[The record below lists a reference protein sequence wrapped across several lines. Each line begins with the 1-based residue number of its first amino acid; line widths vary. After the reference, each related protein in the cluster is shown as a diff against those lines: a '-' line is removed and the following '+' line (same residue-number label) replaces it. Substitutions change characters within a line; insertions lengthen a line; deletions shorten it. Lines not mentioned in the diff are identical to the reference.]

1 MKFGS
6 TFGKIAAV
14 LSAGLIA
21 VSAQA
26 GFWDWTRPFKGPGR
40 HVSTLV
46 ITGNYKR
53 PLALAQL
60 IRAESRQPY
69 LLVPAQESGLNDV
82 FFCPVNERTPA
93 VKLRPEDIS
102 RFVRLLNP
110 AKVIVL
116 GDTRYVPERFVP
128 VLDGRIPIV
137 RIDCDDWARNA
148 EMLGSLLNLNYLES
162 DYKRIGAKLDKDTLY
177 RPLPARPAPPKAAEV
192 TVPKTEVKA
201 EEPKVEAPKV
211 EAPAPAAPVVE
222 KAPEADPAAGE
233 VTPVGEI
240 KSSK

>member
-69 LLVPAQESGLNDV
+69 LLIPAQESGLKDV

-93 VKLRPEDIS
+93 VKLRKEDIS

-116 GDTRYVPERFVP
+116 GDTRYVPESYVP
-128 VLDGRIPIV
+128 ALDGRIPIV

-148 EMLGSLLNLNYLES
+148 QMLGSLLNLNYLES

-177 RPLPARPAPPKAAEV
+177 RPLPSRPAPKPAQV
-192 TVPKTEVKA
+192 VVPKA
-201 EEPKVEAPKV
+201 EEPKAEVPVAEEVKP
-211 EAPAPAAPVVE
+211 EPAPAVVAEPVKEAAPT
-222 KAPEADPAAGE
+222 AGE